1 MLNVKNEKLKRI
13 ADSKRHTACRV
24 LKVLQCLVQ
33 ITQKEMKEVG
43 YKENYRYFR
52 RYTVKREAPDHE
64 GASNTQIYPIQ
75 NPHRN
80 WKNAKDNTCFG
91 VTLARWHR
99 RQFTIFRPDCIT
111 SRPETKNGAS
121 SDNLQCFISHG
132 ELFHSSIQFS
142 SLSFLLLELKPQ

>member
-1 MLNVKNEKLKRI
+1 MKRI
-13 ADSKRHTACRV
+13 ADSKRHTSCRAPKV
-24 LKVLQCLVQ
+24 LKCLVYNYTKGNERGSVWNRT
-33 ITQKEMKEVG
+33 IDILGFTQWNVNLQTTKERVILKFTHS
-43 YKENYRYFR
+43 K
-52 RYTVKREAPDHE
+52 
-64 GASNTQIYPIQ
+64 

-80 WKNAKDNTCFG
+80 WNNAKDNTCFG
-91 VTLARWHR
+91 ETSARWHR